1 MRLLGQTVTVLA
13 STALL
18 AGVAAVAPASA
29 ADTFTVPTSAT
40 ITVSGH
46 GFGHGHGMSQYGA
59 QGAALQGLTQQQI
72 IDFYYPGTERG
83 KAGGKVSVLIS
94 ADTTSNVVVGKA
106 QGLVVRSL
114 SKKKTYRVAKLR
126 PKASKWRLEPKGA
139 NTVVSYK
146 TDRWR
151 KLTKFA
157 GDAEFSAGKRPL
169 TLKVPGA
176 KVDYRGV
183 LRSTQGDTVNVV
195 SLEAYLRGVVPQEVP
210 AQWLPAAVQAQSVA
224 ARTYAAY
231 ERANVSATRH
241 FQLYDTTRSQVYG
254 GYSAEQPESNA
265 AIKATKGQVVTS
277 GGLPVFAQFSS
288 SNGGWMS
295 AGSQPYLVAKQDPYD
310 AAGGLNPNASW
321 TATLSDRSIE
331 AKWPQVGDLTRID
344 VPVRDGNGDFGG
356 RADDVVLTG
365 TTGTV
370 TVSGEDFRFLLGLKS
385 DWFTFTVS

>member
-1 MRLLGQTVTVLA
+1 MRLLGQSLVILFSA
-13 STALL
+13 ALV
-18 AGVAAVAPASA
+18 AGATVAPAGA
-29 ADTFTVPTSAT
+29 ADTVTVPTSAT

-46 GFGHGHGMSQYGA
+46 GYGHGHGLSQYGA

-83 KAGGKVSVLIS
+83 TAGGTVSVLIT
-94 ADTTSNVVVGKA
+94 ADTTSDVVVGKA

-139 NTVVSYK
+139 NTLVSYK

-157 GDAEFSAGKRPL
+157 GDASFSAGRRAL

-176 KVDYRGV
+176 GTVDYRGS
-183 LRSTQGDTVNVV
+183 LLSTKGDTVNVLP
-195 SLEAYLRGVVPQEVP
+195 LEAYLKGVVPQEVP
-210 AQWLPAAVQAQSVA
+210 AQWLPAAVQAQAVA
-224 ARTYAAY
+224 ARSYAAF
-231 ERANVSATRH
+231 ERAGASPTRH

-254 GYSAEQPESNA
+254 GRSAEQPESNA
-265 AIKATKGQVVTS
+265 AVKATRGQVVTA
-277 GGLPVFAQFSS
+277 GGQPAFTQFSS
-288 SNGGWMS
+288 SNGGWTS
-295 AGSQPYLVAKQDPYD
+295 AGSQPYLVAKADPYD
-310 AAGGLNPNASW
+310 AAGGLNPHASW
-321 TATLSDRSIE
+321 TATLTDKAIE

-344 VPVRDGNGDFGG
+344 VPVRDGNGDLGG

-365 TTGTV
+365 TAGAV
-370 TVSGEDFRFLLGLKS
+370 TVSGEDFRFLMGLKS
-385 DWFTFTVS
+385 DWFAFTVS